1 LQNPAV
7 RARHLKESAADYHPG
22 AGKGAQLAC
31 AMVAAMLMS
40 QRFRGFLPVVLDL
53 ETGGLDPV
61 GNPILE
67 IAAVQVVFSDDRLLP
82 AEDWGCA
89 VQPYP
94 GSVLDP
100 ASLEITGID
109 PTDPQRQA
117 IAEDEALRELF
128 RQVRRAMKLAGC
140 HRAILVAHNAAFD
153 QQFLNSALLRTQIK
167 RNPFHPFSFIDTA
180 SLAAVAYGH
189 TVLSEACARA
199 RIDFDPERA
208 HGALYDAQRTA
219 ELFCAMV
226 NAWSPRWKPG

>member
-1 LQNPAV
+1 
-7 RARHLKESAADYHPG
+7 
-22 AGKGAQLAC
+22 
-31 AMVAAMLMS
+31 MVAAMLMS

-67 IAAVQVVFSDDRLLP
+67 IAAVQVVFAEGRLQP
-82 AEDWGCA
+82 GEGWDCA

-109 PTDPQRQA
+109 PTDPQRRA
-117 IAEDEALRELF
+117 VAEDEALRELF

-153 QQFLNSALLRTQIK
+153 QQFLHTALLRTQIK

-199 RIDFDPERA
+199 HIEFDPERA
-208 HGALYDAQRTA
+208 HGALYDAERTA

-226 NAWSPRWKPG
+226 NAWQPRWQPE